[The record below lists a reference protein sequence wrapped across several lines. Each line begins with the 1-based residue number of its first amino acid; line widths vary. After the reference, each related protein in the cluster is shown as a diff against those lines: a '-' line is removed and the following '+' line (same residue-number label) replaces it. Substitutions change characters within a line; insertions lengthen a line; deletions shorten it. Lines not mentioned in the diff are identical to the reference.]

1 MLPISHGKMSSHPSQ
16 STQTYP
22 VRRILSA
29 VFVAYLTNALL
40 IVGMEQLLGRL
51 FFQTR
56 YFVAD
61 VLTQSAIQVGCGYL
75 CARISNTRAAIA
87 GLIAIGLLVGAIS
100 LLASWRGEPHWY
112 AIALLSVYAPCV
124 WLGYSAARHQIKPM
138 K

>member
-1 MLPISHGKMSSHPSQ
+1 MSSHLSPA
-16 STQTYP
+16 TQIYP

-40 IVGMEQLLGRL
+40 VAGTEQLLCRL

-56 YFVAD
+56 YFVTD

-75 CARISNTRAAIA
+75 CARISNTRAAIT

-100 LLASWRGEPHWY
+100 LSASWRAEPHWY

-124 WLGYSAARHQIKPM
+124 WLGYRAARHRQLKLL

>member
-1 MLPISHGKMSSHPSQ
+1 MSSHPHQ
-16 STQTYP
+16 ATQIYT

-29 VFVAYLTNALL
+29 MFVAYLINALL
-40 IVGMEQLLGRL
+40 VAGTEQLLGRL
-51 FFQTR
+51 FFHTR

-100 LLASWRGEPHWY
+100 LLASWRNEPHWY
-112 AIALLSVYAPCV
+112 AIALLAVYAPCV
-124 WLGYSAARHQIKPM
+124 WLGYHLARHRQLGMWK
-138 K
+138 

>member
-1 MLPISHGKMSSHPSQ
+1 MSSHPSPA
-16 STQTYP
+16 TQIYP

-40 IVGMEQLLGRL
+40 VAEMEQLLGRL

-75 CARISNTRAAIA
+75 CARISNTRVAIA

-100 LLASWRGEPHWY
+100 LLTSWRGEPHWY
-112 AIALLSVYAPCV
+112 AIVLLAVYAPCV
-124 WLGYSAARHQIKPM
+124 WLGYRAARHQIKPM

>member
-1 MLPISHGKMSSHPSQ
+1 MSSHHSPA
-16 STQTYP
+16 TQTYP

-40 IVGMEQLLGRL
+40 VAGSEQLLGRFL
-51 FFQTR
+51 YQTR

-75 CARISNTRAAIA
+75 CARISETRAAIA
-87 GLIAIGLLVGAIS
+87 GLIAIGLLVGTIS
-100 LLASWRGEPHWY
+100 LLASWRDEPRWY

-124 WLGYSAARHQIKPM
+124 WLGYRAARRRQLKLL

>member
-1 MLPISHGKMSSHPSQ
+1 MSSHPSP
-16 STQTYP
+16 TNEICP

-29 VFVAYLTNALL
+29 VFVAYLTNVLL
-40 IVGMEQLLGRL
+40 VAGAEQLVGRL

-112 AIALLSVYAPCV
+112 AVALLSVYAPCV
-124 WLGYSAARHQIKPM
+124 LAWIPCSTTRQLKLL

>member
-1 MLPISHGKMSSHPSQ
+1 MSSHPSPT
-16 STQTYP
+16 TQIYR

-40 IVGMEQLLGRL
+40 VAGTEQLLGRL

-75 CARISNTRAAIA
+75 CARISNTRSAIA
-87 GLIAIGLLVGAIS
+87 GLIAIGLLVGTTS
-100 LLASWRGEPHWY
+100 LLTSWRDEPHWY
-112 AIALLSVYAPCV
+112 VIALLSGMLRAFGLDTVQHDIVNSSC
-124 WLGYSAARHQIKPM
+124 
-138 K
+138 